1 MAVILVN
8 EVVDLKRINRKKWRA
23 EEKEERRKVSL
34 TPQKK
39 LVSSSVLSSY

>member
-8 EVVDLKRINRKKWRA
+8 EVVDPKRINRKKCRA
-23 EEKEERRKVSL
+23 KEEERCKVSL